1 MPLNAEYPLDLLEP
15 RTGPCLSLY
24 QPTHRWHPDNQ
35 QDPIRFR
42 NLLRVLEGS
51 LAERCPEGERETLLA
66 PFRNLADDRHFWTQ
80 SLDGIAAFGAQGE
93 FQVRRLQ
100 RSVPELALVADS
112 FHLKP
117 LLRIAQSA
125 DRYQILGVSREAVRL
140 FEGTRDALDE
150 VPLAPGV
157 PRTVTD
163 ALGGELTE
171 PHVTVASYNGPGGPA
186 MHHGHGSRKDEVDVD
201 RERFFRVI
209 DRAILDHHSRVSQ
222 LPLLLAALPEHH
234 ADFTRVSHNPYL
246 LPETIDVSPDAVP
259 LDLLRQRAWQVM
271 GPRYRARLRDLID
284 RFETARAHGRGA
296 EDLEAVASAIPAG
309 RIGVLLV
316 EADRRIPG
324 RFDATTGRI
333 EYADGDRP
341 DVDDL
346 LDDLGEQVLARK
358 GEVIVV
364 PAADMPTRTGVAATF
379 RY

>member
-1 MPLNAEYPLDLLEP
+1 MALNAEYPLDLLEP

-42 NLLRVLEGS
+42 NLLKLLESS
-51 LAERCPEGERETLLA
+51 LAERWSPEQREPLLA
-66 PFRNLADDRHFWTQ
+66 PFRDLADDREFWTQ
-80 SLDGIAAFGAQGE
+80 SLDGMAAFAAPGE

-100 RSVPELALVADS
+100 RSVPELAMVADS

-125 DRYQILGVSREAVRL
+125 DRYQILGVSRDAVRL
-140 FEGTRDALDE
+140 FEGNRDVLDE

-171 PHVTVASYNGPGGPA
+171 PHVTVASYNGPGDPA
-186 MHHGHGSRKDEVDVD
+186 MHHGHGSRQDELDRD

-209 DRAILDHHSRVSQ
+209 DRAIHDHHSRVSQ

-234 ADFTRVSHNPYL
+234 ADFARVSHNPYL
-246 LPETIDVSPDAVP
+246 LPQGIDVSPDGVS
-259 LDLLRQRAWQVM
+259 LEELRQRAWSVM
-271 GPRYRARLRDLID
+271 EPRFQTRLRELIE
-284 RFETARAHGRGA
+284 RFESSRAHGRGA
-296 EDLEAVASAIPAG
+296 EELEAIAAAIPLG
-309 RIGVLLV
+309 RIATLLV

-324 RFDATTGRI
+324 RLDQATGRI
-333 EYADGDRP
+333 EHADGQRP

-364 PAADMPTRTGVAATF
+364 GSPEMPTRTGAAAIF
-379 RY
+379 RF